1 MVQNPRE
8 RDNLGDVYVEGSIVL
23 TIILK
28 KHYEIRNQF
37 HLVQDTRL
45 LTGS

>member
-8 RDNLGDVYVEGSIVL
+8 RDNLGDIYVEGSIIL
-23 TIILK
+23 KIIVK

-37 HLVQDTRL
+37 HLVQDNRI